1 MQKVVLDRATK
12 LGERTITELKALQDR
27 SVSVSVAATAAGRL
41 ASVRERVPADRL
53 PQVPAP
59 LRRVGAALP
68 APGEVTEVW
77 LSLTEKLLAAEKDSV
92 AKARRAVRQL
102 RGGTARSTR
111 AQRAA

>member
-27 SVSVSVAATAAGRL
+27 SVSVAATAAGRL